1 MKSIE
6 NSPPDSLT
14 RLVSQIRGWEKA
26 ALDCSQDQTSKT
38 EEQAYHLGKK
48 DAYEAA
54 RLAIE
59 REKINLLESF
69 IGRPNQNQPL
79 CYAREPKAPPAQG

>member
-1 MKSIE
+1 MKNIE
-6 NSPPDSLT
+6 NAPPDSLT
-14 RLVSQIRGWEKA
+14 RLVSQIRGWEEA
-26 ALDCSQDQTSKT
+26 ALERSQDQTSKT

-59 REKINLLESF
+59 REKLST
-69 IGRPNQNQPL
+69 
-79 CYAREPKAPPAQG
+79 C